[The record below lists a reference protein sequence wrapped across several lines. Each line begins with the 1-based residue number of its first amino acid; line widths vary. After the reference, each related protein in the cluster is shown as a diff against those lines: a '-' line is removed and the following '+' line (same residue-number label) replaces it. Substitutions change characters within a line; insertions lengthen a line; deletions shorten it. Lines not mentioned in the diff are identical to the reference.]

1 MNTDQYDVFG
11 GDKSVD
17 EIQLERAIEIIEAA
31 KYKVAKTRD
40 DVKQLAIEHG
50 FKVSDPPIVNEKVIS
65 LKDLRNYFYMR
76 LWTKY
81 PDRQL
86 YHVEGNWQ
94 KEMRFIRL
102 FVEARE
108 KTGLNRFSAIQECVT
123 LIDII
128 FDYEEE
134 FNFRNPIDMRIL
146 GQGKAGWI
154 THYYQK
160 WRINND

>member
-94 KEMRFIRL
+94 KD
-102 FVEARE
+102 
-108 KTGLNRFSAIQECVT
+108 TGMCYVNRYNI
-123 LIDII
+123 
-128 FDYEEE
+128 
-134 FNFRNPIDMRIL
+134 
-146 GQGKAGWI
+146 
-154 THYYQK
+154 
-160 WRINND
+160 